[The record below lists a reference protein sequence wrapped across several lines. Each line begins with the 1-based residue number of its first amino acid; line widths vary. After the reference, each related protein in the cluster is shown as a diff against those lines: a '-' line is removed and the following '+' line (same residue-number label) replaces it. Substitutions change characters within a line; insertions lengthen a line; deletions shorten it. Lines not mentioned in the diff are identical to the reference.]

1 MLVYNYRNI
10 ASSLKMMKRSI
21 GSGLHAISHMYHSQR
36 HHNPEVHN
44 AIQGGLF
51 LTFYRVGA
59 NSNACL
65 LLYIAATNSHF
76 LIFGTPISTSSQIVL
91 LQIITHMESF
101 ANHEG
106 IFRKSGSKHRIEQLV
121 RDLGEKDFE
130 QIVLSEMYKPHDYAS
145 MLKQYLSEMQEPL
158 FLNRHLDAYMQTA
171 GRVGVRLSVYYHSI
185 STYPIYHAGLST
197 TAATTKSLQLL
208 MLLLPPLHRVVAQHL
223 LQLLSYIASCTQSK
237 MDAHNLALV
246 FAPTLFLSSLKA
258 QVYM

>member
-1 MLVYNYRNI
+1 MHI
-10 ASSLKMMKRSI
+10 
-21 GSGLHAISHMYHSQR
+21 
-36 HHNPEVHN
+36 
-44 AIQGGLF
+44 F
-51 LTFYRVGA
+51 F
-59 NSNACL
+59 
-65 LLYIAATNSHF
+65 YIAATNSHL

-145 MLKQYLSEMQEPL
+145 MLKQYFSEMQEPL

-171 GRVGVRLSVYYHSI
+171 GRVGVHLSLCYHSI
-185 STYPIYHAGLST
+185 STYSIYHAGLST